1 MQTESNRLEKV
12 KTQTSFYKK
21 IKIST
26 QVLTKPHR
34 ELKSDFSKVKSSNNL
49 KNDVSKI
56 VSKFNVQNHGSLYN
70 SQGIYLSSLSIPTA
84 TDSKKSSAA
93 KNTTEKDAMD
103 FTMTG
108 LHGMKN
114 KSLSIASRNVT
125 HNTGKSHQI
134 YQTFQEYEKRK
145 CNRISY

>member
-56 VSKFNVQNHGSLYN
+56 VSKFNVQNHGSL
-70 SQGIYLSSLSIPTA
+70 
-84 TDSKKSSAA
+84 
-93 KNTTEKDAMD
+93 
-103 FTMTG
+103 
-108 LHGMKN
+108 
-114 KSLSIASRNVT
+114 
-125 HNTGKSHQI
+125 
-134 YQTFQEYEKRK
+134 
-145 CNRISY
+145 